1 MLLTKYKVQEL
12 VENAKVDLDSLEKY
26 AGVKEINDDSIVLV
40 YTAIAM
46 FKNHIIDDLG
56 RLK

>member
-12 VENAKVDLDSLEKY
+12 VENAKVDLDKLEKY

-46 FKNHIIDDLG
+46 LKNHSRDDLG

>member
-12 VENAKVDLDSLEKY
+12 VEDAKIDLDKLEKH

-46 FKNHIIDDLG
+46 LKNHIIDDLG

>member
-12 VENAKVDLDSLEKY
+12 VEDAKILDKLEKY

-46 FKNHIIDDLG
+46 LKNHIIDDLG

>member
-12 VENAKVDLDSLEKY
+12 VENAEIDLDKLEKY
-26 AGVKEINDDSIVLV
+26 ADVKEINDDSIVLV

-46 FKNHIIDDLG
+46 LKNHIIDDLG
-56 RLK
+56 RL